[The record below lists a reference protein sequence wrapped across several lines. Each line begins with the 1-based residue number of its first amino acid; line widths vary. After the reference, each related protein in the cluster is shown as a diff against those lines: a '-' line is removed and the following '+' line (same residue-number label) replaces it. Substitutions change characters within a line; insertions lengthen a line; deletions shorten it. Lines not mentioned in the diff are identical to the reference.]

1 MFNKKLKQELVKYKG
16 ELERVDSI
24 YIKKSKE
31 LAIYKESNELQLKK
45 IDFLKIEVEQKSK
58 EIEKLQQFDKKM
70 IEKIEELCK
79 PKINDFCLSMAGSGI
94 VVGSNQ
100 FNSEINVL
108 NKSYKSLEE
117 LLESQ
122 AKELAYLKAR
132 DEDNKQLLFLAT
144 KVEQLIN
151 KLNKK

>member
-1 MFNKKLKQELVKYKG
+1 MFNKKLKQELVKYK
-16 ELERVDSI
+16 
-24 YIKKSKE
+24 KE

-58 EIEKLQQFDKKM
+58 EIKRLEEFNKK
-70 IEKIEELCK
+70 IDAKIEELCK
-79 PKINDFCLSMAGSGI
+79 PKINNFCLSMVESGMA
-94 VVGSNQ
+94 VSFNQ
-100 FNSEINVL
+100 FNSEMNIL

-122 AKELAYLKAR
+122 AKELTYLKAR